1 MAKHTLH
8 TCFMYVNSH
17 QTKRTQCTHGSREQ
31 KKEEDPGV
39 LLTND
44 RAAWRRMH
52 VRGSQESKSETQGT
66 L

>member
-1 MAKHTLH
+1 
-8 TCFMYVNSH
+8 MYVNSH
-17 QTKRTQCTHGSREQ
+17 QTKRTQMQDTHGSREQ
-31 KKEEDPGV
+31 KKEEYPGV